1 MNEPRTHAGRRT
13 GMAALSA
20 KRHAARVCG
29 LHKNMSAETHAM
41 YRKAACS
48 SGGSA
53 IKGSVEAWWRLLAR
67 V

>member
-1 MNEPRTHAGRRT
+1 
-13 GMAALSA
+13 MAALSA

-29 LHKNMSAETHAM
+29 LHKDMNAETHAM